1 MTDRG
6 RRSRL
11 DALPGR
17 ELHGGLRVVEAH
29 GRTARARGL
38 ARLDAMPPAVALHI
52 PRCRSV
58 HTFGMRFALDL
69 VWLAGG
75 EPVRIDRS
83 VRPGRVRSC
92 QAADAVVEANAGEG
106 DAVVAVLR
114 RGRSLGGGGFE
125 AGAVL
130 SRARPPARTGG
141 SPTP

>member
-1 MTDRG
+1 MELLVADSPLTRLVGLAG
-6 RRSRL
+6 RRSLPSGR
-11 DALPGR
+11 AL
-17 ELHGGLRVVEAH
+17 LF
-29 GRTARARGL
+29 
-38 ARLDAMPPAVALHI
+38 

-114 RGRSLGGGGFE
+114 RGGPE

>member
-1 MTDRG
+1 MELLVADSPLTRLVGLAG
-6 RRSRL
+6 RRSLPSGR
-11 DALPGR
+11 AL
-17 ELHGGLRVVEAH
+17 LF
-29 GRTARARGL
+29 
-38 ARLDAMPPAVALHI
+38 

-106 DAVVAVLR
+106 NAVVAVLR
-114 RGRSLGGGGFE
+114 RSGPE

-130 SRARPPARTGG
+130 SRARPPATTGG